1 MSPTVQT
8 PTRAIALSEPAGAPR
23 PSPAPARNTGF
34 AGPALLLGAAF
45 AVLWY
50 YHVPPAT
57 TAIFALYVTLGVIL
71 PGTLWWRFLRGGPGW
86 LVADAAAGLVVGYV
100 GEVFTYVV
108 ARLIGAPLLVLAWP
122 IGTAA
127 AFCTIKSLRRYL
139 RGSPGADRPPAPWR
153 WAMTALAG
161 LTLLWSVK
169 FYRVYGL
176 SYPANASPDTD
187 STFHLA
193 LVGEA
198 RHHMPMRVPWIEGEP
213 LLYHWFVYPEMA
225 ATSWVTGIEAN
236 VLLLRLSML
245 PMLMA
250 FTVLVALLAR
260 RVTGGWWTGVAA
272 SAMTLLVLAP
282 NPYQWQLYA
291 FFRDLAFSGLDDG
304 AALRQ
309 TAWSGPTQTFGA
321 VLFVPAVLVLAD
333 LLRGG
338 AGRRQ
343 WALFALL
350 LAGVTGGK
358 ATYLPLLAAG
368 LALLVAVEL
377 GRRRRWHRPALG
389 ALALTLAGILA
400 AQLVLFGASSQGTR
414 LAPLTDMATGGV
426 GVTTGFS
433 AGRVPWRL
441 IVLAA
446 LTVLCWAAMWA
457 GLAALRRRPVSAELT
472 VMLGIGLAGA
482 AATLLLGQDGD
493 SQRYF
498 LESARPYLCIAATA
512 GLAALLPGPMTPRR
526 AATLLAT
533 ALSGVVAI
541 QALQFLGR
549 HDIPR
554 GESPARLTADLVLP
568 YFALALFTALAYLAF
583 RRICPPLRD
592 GQIRHFTILRDVPA
606 AALLI
611 ALLAGFGLNTAAQ
624 HFALIAQESRQSGWR
639 DVVRNQRYVSQ
650 GSLEA
655 GRWLRGHSDPDDL
668 VATNAHCL
676 IYEGRCSNLHFSMT
690 AYSERRMLVEGWGFA
705 TTAHEEA
712 ARLGAWVGAVP
723 YWRPEVLAA
732 NDAVFADPS
741 EANVRVLR
749 DRYRVRWLF
758 VDETQS
764 TVSPHL
770 ATFARFR
777 YRSGVCA
784 VYELR

>member
-1 MSPTVQT
+1 VQT
-8 PTRAIALSEPAGAPR
+8 PTRAIALSEPAGAPQ
-23 PSPAPARNTGF
+23 PSPAPARNSAFG
-34 AGPALLLGAAF
+34 GPAVLLVAAV
-45 AVLWY
+45 AVLWFY
-50 YHVPPAT
+50 RVQPAT

-86 LVADAAAGLVVGYV
+86 FVADVAAGLVVGYV
-100 GEVFTYVV
+100 GEVFTYIV

-122 IGTAA
+122 LGTAA
-127 AFCTIKSLRRYL
+127 AFITIKSLRRYF
-139 RGSPGADRPPAPWR
+139 RSSPEAPRPPAPWR

-193 LVGEA
+193 LLGEA

-225 ATSWVTGIEAN
+225 AASWVTGIEPN

-272 SAMTLLVLAP
+272 SALTLLVLAP

-321 VLFVPAVLVLAD
+321 VLFVPAMLVLAD

-358 ATYLPLLAAG
+358 ATFLPLLAAG
-368 LALLVAVEL
+368 LALLVAVERV
-377 GRRRRWHRPALG
+377 RRRHWHRPALA
-389 ALALTLAGILA
+389 ALALTTAGVAA

-426 GVTTGFS
+426 GVTTGYS
-433 AGRVPWRL
+433 SGRVPWRL
-441 IVLAA
+441 VVLAA

-457 GLAALRRRPVSAELT
+457 GLAGLRRRPLTAELI
-472 VMLGIGLAGA
+472 VLLGIGGAGA

-512 GLAALLPGPMTPRR
+512 GLAAWLPGPMTARR
-526 AATLLAT
+526 AAALLAT
-533 ALSGVVAI
+533 ALAGVVAI
-541 QALQFLGR
+541 QALQFAGR

-554 GESPARLTADLVLP
+554 GQSPAVLTAELVLP
-568 YFALALFTALAYLAF
+568 YLALALLTALAYPLL
-583 RRICPPLRD
+583 RRR
-592 GQIRHFTILRDVPA
+592 A
-606 AALLI
+606 AGTAKALLV
-611 ALLAGFGLNTAAQ
+611 ALVAGYGLNTAAQ
-624 HFALIAQESRQSGWR
+624 HFLLVAQESRQSGWR
-639 DVVRNQRYVSQ
+639 DVVRGQRYVSAGTQ
-650 GSLEA
+650 EA

-676 IYEGRCSNLHFSMT
+676 TYEGRCSNLHFSMT

-712 ARLGAWVGAVP
+712 ARRHTWVGAVP
-723 YWRPEVLAA
+723 YWRPEVLRA